1 MITKEDIDPGLVP
14 IVHSVDY
21 TTDLNNEQLRV
32 TDRYGR
38 TLVIDF
44 EISYIWQFR
53 ERTEPKAAPLQ
64 PFCYDCS
71 FFPPPNKRP
80 PLLELV
86 EDIVHEWLIAA
97 LHDINLDLYL
107 EAFDK
112 SPDRVHFDGD
122 PIAYYLHEPIEDW
135 PVSLDKVLDLV
146 HDPVYP

>member
-21 TTDLNNEQLRV
+21 TTEQLRV

-38 TLVIDF
+38 VLVVDF
-44 EISYIWQFR
+44 DTSYIWQYQQH
-53 ERTEPKAAPLQ
+53 TAPLQ

-80 PLLELV
+80 PLLELA

-112 SPDRVHFDGD
+112 SPDRVHFGGD
-122 PIAYYLHEPIEDW
+122 PIAYYLHEPIEGW

>member
-38 TLVIDF
+38 VLVVDF
-44 EISYIWQFR
+44 DTSYIWQYQQHI
-53 ERTEPKAAPLQ
+53 TPLQ

-146 HDPVYP
+146 HEPVYP